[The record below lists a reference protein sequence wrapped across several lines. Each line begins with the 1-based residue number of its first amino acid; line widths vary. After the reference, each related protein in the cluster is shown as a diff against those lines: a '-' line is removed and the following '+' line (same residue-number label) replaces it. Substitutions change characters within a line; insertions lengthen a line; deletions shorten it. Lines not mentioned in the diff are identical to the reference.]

1 MTNKKNKRKQK
12 NISVLTIASGCLIA
26 LSIDHLIRALIEYFG
41 SKMEDKK

>member
-26 LSIDHLIRALIEYFG
+26 LSIDHLIRALIEYFR
-41 SKMEDKK
+41 SKMEDK